1 MNLPLDI
8 PPKLPPGTPPGTP
21 PEVPLDIPP
30 EVPPQIREP
39 EFPGEHAP
47 ISDGP
52 RFSTAPSS
60 GGSAIFAAYSLADR
74 PAPIAFNSVF
84 YRPTFH

>member
-1 MNLPLDI
+1 MNLPLD
-8 PPKLPPGTPPGTP
+8 TPPG
-21 PEVPLDIPP
+21 IPP
-30 EVPPQIREP
+30 EIPVEIPPEIREP

-60 GGSAIFAAYSLADR
+60 GRSVMFAASSRASR
-74 PAPIAFNSVF
+74 TAPIAFGPIS
-84 YRPTFH
+84 YPPTFH